1 MLKNLLRAQSS
12 WKVLKVKTFLIKK
25 IQKLNIGLMDK
36 PKFGTKMEN
45 VYICYLQKH
54 KVKGTALDLVIL
66 ELKGI
71 VCDRFIKKTKL
82 WVHSV

>member
-1 MLKNLLRAQSS
+1 
-12 WKVLKVKTFLIKK
+12 
-25 IQKLNIGLMDK
+25 MDK